1 MREVIEELRRNYDS
15 CLLYWCLDSIYNKND
30 MKPFKQ
36 IADEFNEQI
45 LNEEDGD
52 FMFKRYII
60 ILINETRVYSEDFH
74 YEGQ

>member
-30 MKPFKQ
+30 MKAFKQ

-45 LNEEDGD
+45 LN
-52 FMFKRYII
+52 
-60 ILINETRVYSEDFH
+60 
-74 YEGQ
+74 